1 MIDKKIFLLIKKGE
15 LDSAQK
21 LISSLKNK
29 TQKILNLQGLIHSK
43 KKDLLKAINA
53 FNESISLDNQ
63 FAEPLVN
70 LGLIFFNE
78 KKYDLAKLNFGKA
91 LKINK
96 NLGICYFYLGQI
108 AILVEQDVILAESFF
123 LESVKLESKNFFF
136 LNNLGIFYFTN
147 SRYLDAIKVFKKLK
161 NFDHK
166 VDLDILIGKA
176 YQNLNQISES
186 IKVFNKILK
195 NNPNHEEANYLQY
208 LNYSYIGSY
217 EESLEYLAKVLK
229 LSPNNSKALL
239 SLSNIDKKKCMEK
252 LNEITYFFDQ
262 EKIDVKKSELG
273 FCLFN
278 LFNYKRDFKKAS
290 FYLKQA
296 NDLVFKNINLKQFD
310 DQKELSIYK
319 EVFTEATIKKYSHN
333 DESLKFR
340 PIFIVGMPRSGS
352 SLVEHILGY
361 YKEIDNLGEVDYLF
375 RAIKAFYKKLDLN
388 NFSNKILNSLLSD
401 VDAKQIRNIYFKHVS
416 PQSYYFTDKMLT
428 NFRFIGFIKYCF
440 PNAKILYCKRNKND
454 NCFSIFSNH
463 LGRLPL
469 PWIYNENMLTKY
481 YDLHSELM
489 DHWIRIYGDD
499 IFTIDYENF
508 VTNYKVEAKK
518 IVEFIGIEWNEL
530 CLDTKLNFSVVKT
543 ASYNQVRSNIYSN
556 HLNYS
561 NNYRKYLPDLFH

>member
-1 MIDKKIFLLIKKGE
+1 
-15 LDSAQK
+15 
-21 LISSLKNK
+21 
-29 TQKILNLQGLIHSK
+29 
-43 KKDLLKAINA
+43 
-53 FNESISLDNQ
+53 
-63 FAEPLVN
+63 
-70 LGLIFFNE
+70 
-78 KKYDLAKLNFGKA
+78 
-91 LKINK
+91 
-96 NLGICYFYLGQI
+96 
-108 AILVEQDVILAESFF
+108 
-123 LESVKLESKNFFF
+123 
-136 LNNLGIFYFTN
+136 
-147 SRYLDAIKVFKKLK
+147 
-161 NFDHK
+161 
-166 VDLDILIGKA
+166 
-176 YQNLNQISES
+176 
-186 IKVFNKILK
+186 
-195 NNPNHEEANYLQY
+195 
-208 LNYSYIGSY
+208 
-217 EESLEYLAKVLK
+217 
-229 LSPNNSKALL
+229 
-239 SLSNIDKKKCMEK
+239 MEK
-252 LNEITYFFDQ
+252 LNEITSFFDQ

-319 EVFTEATIKKYSHN
+319 EVFTEATVKKYPHD

-388 NFSNKILNSLLSD
+388 NFSNKILNSLRSD
-401 VDAKQIRNIYFKHVS
+401 VDAKQIRNLYFKHVS
-416 PQSYYFTDKMLT
+416 PQNYYFTDKMLT

-440 PNAKILYCKRNKND
+440 PNAKILYCKRNKSD

-499 IFTIDYENF
+499 ILKIDYENF

-518 IVEFIGIEWNEL
+518 IVEYIGVKWNEL

-543 ASYNQVRSNIYSN
+543 ASYNQVRSSIYSD

-561 NNYRKYLPDLFH
+561 NKYSKYLPDLFH